1 MSRIRI
7 FKVLTYFFPLGFK
20 IILFL
25 RQKKSYLNSF
35 IYKIA
40 ILLYSKIDIPA
51 HGNLMVV
58 GFNSV
63 RKILFFGHSLR
74 REKTQFG
81 LCFVFHIRRGFKILF
96 IYSSFI
102 LMLFVPG

>member
-1 MSRIRI
+1 
-7 FKVLTYFFPLGFK
+7 
-20 IILFL
+20 
-25 RQKKSYLNSF
+25 
-35 IYKIA
+35 
-40 ILLYSKIDIPA
+40 
-51 HGNLMVV
+51 MVA